1 MGDDALLLAPD
12 DGDMDFG
19 DINCDLLDADGDDVS
34 GTVNSAINQEGS
46 KDVSSKGDDLR
57 QKMELKKGRRALMS
71 KIPDIELQIC
81 IYFFICTFLRLLF

>member
-19 DINCDLLDADGDDVS
+19 DINCDLLDADDDDVS
-34 GTVNSAINQEGS
+34 GTVAVAVNQEGS

-57 QKMELKKGRRALMS
+57 QKMELKKIR
-71 KIPDIELQIC
+71 
-81 IYFFICTFLRLLF
+81 YFHVYDSSIFTLTLSF